1 MADQLI
7 STTETTAIIP
17 EVWSAR
23 TYEVLL
29 AELPFLDPSSLDKSY
44 EGEIQNLGDI
54 VNIHSVPEFSDAT
67 ELAEG
72 ARNDADSVTMSTQQ
86 LVINKRFAKDF
97 IVTKR
102 SQLQSLEYMDKVRD
116 KAAFAISKKMQSEI
130 ISAIVPVGAN
140 AISYD
145 SGTTLAL
152 ADLLEGKELLDSNN
166 VPRENRK
173 AISGVAQENDLFNI
187 TGKCIARIAA

>member
-1 MADQLI
+1 MA
-7 STTETTAIIP
+7 
-17 EVWSAR
+17 
-23 TYEVLL
+23 EVLL